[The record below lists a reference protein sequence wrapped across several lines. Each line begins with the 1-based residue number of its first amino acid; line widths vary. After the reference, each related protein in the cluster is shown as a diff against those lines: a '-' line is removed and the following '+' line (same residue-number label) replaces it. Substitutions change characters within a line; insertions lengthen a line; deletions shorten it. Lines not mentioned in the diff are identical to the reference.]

1 MLLYRQAE
9 LPLLSESQFSIAE
22 AETKKVGLIPE
33 QQRISQQAPS
43 LPVGAAGR

>member
-1 MLLYRQAE
+1 MPFFMQAE
-9 LPLLSESQFSIAE
+9 LPSLSPSQFSSTE
-22 AETKKVGLIPE
+22 AKTKKVGLIPE